1 MLEGKRELIG
11 LSNNVCEA
19 VGCNSKAKI
28 KLTLRVGL
36 KGRIP
41 VFVCENCVSKF
52 SANGSNECEVYSSGS
67 I

>member
-1 MLEGKRELIG
+1 MLEGKKELIN
-11 LSNNVCEA
+11 LSENVCEA

-41 VFVCENCVSKF
+41 VFVCESCVSKF
-52 SANGSNECEVYSSGS
+52 SANRDNECEG
-67 I
+67 